1 MRRAECLRHPAQSSG
16 LVAQWIEQSP
26 RKAWFPVRVRAGP
39 PLTILSELVSAST
52 DQRFV
57 RNPSFVCFF
66 AQPSCAIDLLLLQA
80 CLGAMRV
87 RLELKYSENQPR
99 WPAGDPRGGQ
109 WRPKE
114 GGGEVSEGV
123 DQVASG
129 YSFGQLLTQFETS
142 LGRRCV
148 YRFDFGTIVVP
159 GSAHF
164 LCAGRVPSSA
174 VTHGYFLNDN

>member
-1 MRRAECLRHPAQSSG
+1 LRAAE
-16 LVAQWIEQSP
+16 
-26 RKAWFPVRVRAGP
+26 
-39 PLTILSELVSAST
+39 
-52 DQRFV
+52 
-57 RNPSFVCFF
+57 
-66 AQPSCAIDLLLLQA
+66 AIREDLLLLKTYLA
-80 CLGAMRV
+80 AMRV

-109 WRPKE
+109 WMPKE
-114 GGGEVSEGV
+114 GGGEASE
-123 DQVASG
+123 DIEQVASG
-129 YSFGQLLTQFETS
+129 YSFGQLITQFETS

-148 YRFDFGTIVVP
+148 YRFEFGTIVVP